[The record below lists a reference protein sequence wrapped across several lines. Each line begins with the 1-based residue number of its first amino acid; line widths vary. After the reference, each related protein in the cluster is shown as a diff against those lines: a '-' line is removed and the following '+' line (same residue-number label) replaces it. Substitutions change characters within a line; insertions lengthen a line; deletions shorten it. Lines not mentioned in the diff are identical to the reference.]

1 MAEGTRQQEVCREL
15 LEMMK
20 DFERKQEVW
29 RWEAEER
36 NSKSFDELKTLIE
49 GLSLQNQ
56 EVLVN
61 RGAQEGSTPLVVTAG
76 KISDRQVDDY
86 VGHST

>member
-1 MAEGTRQQEVCREL
+1 MAEGTRQQEVRTEL

-20 DFERKQEVW
+20 DFERKQKVW
-29 RWEAEER
+29 RREAKEHK
-36 NSKSFDELKTLIE
+36 SKSFDELKTLIG

-61 RGAQEGSTPLVVTAG
+61 QGAYDGSTPSAATVG
-76 KISDRQVDDY
+76 KISD
-86 VGHST
+86 